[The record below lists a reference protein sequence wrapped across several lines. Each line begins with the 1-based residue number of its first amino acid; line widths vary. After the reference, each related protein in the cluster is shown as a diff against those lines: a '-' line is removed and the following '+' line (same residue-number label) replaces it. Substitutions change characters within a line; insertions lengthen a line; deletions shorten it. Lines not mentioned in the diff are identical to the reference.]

1 MKKENYK
8 EYKRLKREG
17 KYLVDYAMTLVK
29 NWAYYDSS
37 HDMNFLDAVVKILG
51 SEKDY
56 ERFNGHRKRI

>member
-1 MKKENYK
+1 MKKENYR

-51 SEKDY
+51 SRKDY
-56 ERFNGHRKRI
+56 ERFSGHRKRI